1 MANIENLK
9 VWNDAIELSVNIYKL
24 MTSDNK
30 LNSDYWL
37 KDQIQRSSVSI
48 ASNIAEWADRDTQK
62 EFSRF
67 LYIARWSCS
76 ELKTQL
82 TIIKELNYIQEEQFE
97 KLNKQIIEIHKMI
110 NWMLK
115 TVSKNL

>member
-48 ASNIAEWADRDTQK
+48 ASNIAEWADRESDK
-62 EFSRF
+62 EYMRF

-76 ELKTQL
+76 ELKTQIIIAERIYWIDT
-82 TIIKELNYIQEEQFE
+82 TIIKQD
-97 KLNKQIIEIHKMI
+97 IISIHKMLNSLI
-110 NWMLK
+110 RSIAK
-115 TVSKNL
+115 TSH